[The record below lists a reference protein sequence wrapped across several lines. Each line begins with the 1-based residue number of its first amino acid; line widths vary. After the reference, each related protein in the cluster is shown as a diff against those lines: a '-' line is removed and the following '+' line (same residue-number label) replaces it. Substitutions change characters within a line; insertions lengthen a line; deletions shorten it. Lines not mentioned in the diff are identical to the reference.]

1 MTTSVLAE
9 MTAADS
15 SIEMMI
21 GIGLVKETDAVFFQY
36 LGEEQKPSALMMPS
50 GKPLTRLANVKLAEL
65 SIAENIGEFKMMKL
79 NIILETTAGRK
90 VMLTSGLTT
99 LWSQFLLAGLSGLA
113 QTYSLDQAFTLDT
126 WKGTSA
132 MRPCFAAVRQA
143 GNKVNDMMLKE
154 QLQEARADRD
164 NKKVE
169 TIIRDTVEILN
180 HSLKGDAPLPVSVTV
195 ADDKVNEVVTD
206 LF

>member
-50 GKPLTRLANVKLAEL
+50 GKPLTRLLNVKLAEI
-65 SIAENIGEFKMMKL
+65 SIAENLGDFKMMKL
-79 NIILETTAGRK
+79 NVILETTAGRK

-113 QTYSLDQAFTLDT
+113 QAYSLDQAFTLDT

-143 GNKVNDMMLKE
+143 GNKVNDIQLKE

-169 TIIRDTVEILN
+169 TIIRDTIEILN
-180 HSLKGDAPLPVSVTV
+180 HSLNGDPALPVTV
-195 ADDKVNEVVTD
+195 AVSEPEE
-206 LF
+206 